1 MIEARVKTKEGQ
13 EAITA
18 YTYNEVSLPVLS
30 FKPIQRNHK
39 VIKYAT
45 DFITLDTET
54 SYYKPDTREYDT
66 YISLLDIFRASVK
79 GQTIKITKADMKRYG
94 LIDMSVND
102 LKHELAYVGI
112 NVSSTYGSNIDS
124 IWTELCAASGS
135 ELIPFI
141 ETEAEQLESLREY
154 ADNLY
159 WKTCKAPED
168 KERAWI
174 YQWAAKIKN
183 TYVYGR
189 KPSEIIELLHKI
201 AEHYKLNDKKNIII
215 FIHNMSYDLQ
225 YLKNYLYEYDPTM
238 EVLATDSHSL
248 IQCKVFGFKILCS
261 YRMTNM
267 SLANLAKNYATTY
280 IKAVGEI
287 DYNITRY
294 QDTELEYNDWL
305 YMFSDVASQYDG
317 ICGYIKAMGYK
328 YAFECPMTST
338 GFVRASCRKASKAD
352 HEWREKFTLSALNL
366 EDYKLCNQTFMGGVC
381 ILSNKYADV
390 TIRSDKL
397 GHKDFTSSY
406 PARQVLD
413 YMPEGAP
420 MKYGTPKSAK
430 ELDYVLNN
438 YCCIFILTL
447 FDVHIKEGI
456 TAPYIPGSKC
466 ITLEDGLKVNGKVVY
481 AKKLTIAVCEL
492 DFEIIRKQYTVSNF
506 GISDMTVFKR
516 GKIPEWLKSEIMLYF
531 NNKCTMK
538 KSDPNEYMRSKAL
551 LNSIY
556 GMTATALIRP
566 KYVLGK
572 DLMIGPEALDEETE
586 EKELNRYYRSYNSF
600 MPYQYSIYT
609 TAHARKALFDM
620 IECVGYDNFLYCDT
634 DSVFYIKTEENE
646 KKLAEYADQCKQR
659 AIDAGAYVGNKYLG
673 MPEDEPPIRA
683 FRGLHA
689 KCYAMEELNEDSGE
703 YELQVVVAGIPKKTT
718 KWINGEPVT
727 ITNAEELGSIDKL
740 QDGFTFR
747 HNGGSRAIY
756 IERDKIIEDIDGH
769 ETEYASGVIIDMIEK
784 ELSDTMWS
792 VDNGKLQKILYM
804 NM

>member
-1 MIEARVKTKEGQ
+1 MIDARVKTKEGQ
-13 EAITA
+13 EAIKA
-18 YTYNEVSLPVLS
+18 YTYDEVNLPILT

-54 SYYKPDTREYDT
+54 SYYKPDTREYDA
-66 YISLLDIFRASVK
+66 YIAILEDFRQAIK
-79 GQTIKITKADMKRYG
+79 GQTIKVTKADMKRYG
-94 LIDMSVND
+94 LVDMSVND
-102 LKHELAYVGI
+102 LKRELAYIGLR
-112 NVSSTYGSNIDS
+112 VSASYGSNIDS
-124 IWTELCAASGS
+124 IWRELCDASGLALDPDLIS
-135 ELIPFI
+135 EGAMI
-141 ETEAEQLESLREY
+141 EDLREY
-154 ADNLY
+154 ADSFY

-215 FIHNMSYDLQ
+215 LIHNMSYDMQ

-238 EVLATDSHSL
+238 EVLATDSHAL
-248 IQCKVFGFKILCS
+248 IQCKIFGFKILCS

-267 SLANLAKNYATTY
+267 SLANLAKHYATTY

-287 DYNITRY
+287 DYNVTRY
-294 QDTELEYNDWL
+294 QDSELEYNDWL

-317 ICGYIKAMGYK
+317 ITGYIKSMGYN
-328 YAFECPMTST
+328 YVFECPMTST
-338 GFVRASCRKASKAD
+338 GFVRASCRKASKQD
-352 HEWREKFTLSALNL
+352 HEWREKFTLSALDL
-366 EDYKLCNQTFMGGVC
+366 DTYKLCNQAFMGGVC
-381 ILSNKYADV
+381 ILSYKYSDI

-406 PARQVLD
+406 PARQILD

-420 MKYGTPKSAK
+420 MKYGEPKSAK

-447 FDVHIKEGI
+447 YDVHIKEGV

-466 ITLEDGLKVNGKVVY
+466 IVLEEGLKVNGKVVY
-481 AKKLTIAVCEL
+481 AKHLTMAVCEI

-506 GISDMTVFKR
+506 AIADMTVFKR
-516 GKIPEWLKSEIMLYF
+516 GKIPVWLKNEIMLYF
-531 NNKCTMK
+531 NNKCTK
-538 KSDPNEYMRSKAL
+538 KNSDYAEYMRSKAL

-572 DLMIGPEALDEETE
+572 DLMISLEQLDQETE

-646 KKLAEYADQCKQR
+646 KRLAEYTEYCKQR

-673 MPEDEPPIRA
+673 MPEDEPQIRA
-683 FRGLHA
+683 FKGLHA
-689 KCYAMEELNEDSGE
+689 KCYAMEEWDDDLND
-703 YELQVVVAGIPKKTT
+703 YALQVVVAGIPKKST
-718 KWINGEPVT
+718 KYIDGEPVT
-727 ITNAEELGSIDKL
+727 ITNAEELESIDNLK
-740 QDGFTFR
+740 DGFIFR

-756 IERDKIIEDIDGH
+756 LERDKTIEDIDGH
-769 ETEYASGVIIDMIEK
+769 ITEYASGVIIDMIEK

-792 VDNGKLQKILYM
+792 IDNGKLQKILYM